1 MAEINAAMVKDL
13 RERTGA
19 GMMDC
24 KKALSET
31 GGDFTKAE
39 EYLRKKGIT
48 RAESKGGRVAAE
60 GLVGTDVHGG
70 KIGVLVEVNCE
81 TDFVARNEDFQGL
94 VKEIAMQIAAANP
107 RYVSRD
113 EVPPEVLEKEKE
125 IERAQ
130 LAEAKKPEAI
140 WEKILVGKI
149 EKFYEKV
156 CLLDQPWIKEDKKKI
171 KELLTEKVAKIG
183 EKITVRRFSRFQV
196 GEGIEK
202 KKEDLAAEVA
212 KTLGQAQQN

>member
-1 MAEINAAMVKDL
+1 MAEISATMVKDL

-24 KKALSET
+24 KKALSES

-39 EYLRKKGIT
+39 EYLRKKGIS
-48 RAESKGGRVAAE
+48 RAESKGGRIAAE
-60 GLVGTDVHGG
+60 GLVGTYVHGG

-94 VKEIAMQIAAANP
+94 VKEIAMQVAAANP
-107 RYVSRD
+107 RYVRR
-113 EVPPEVLEKEKE
+113 EEIPAEVLEKEKE
-125 IERAQ
+125 IHRHQ
-130 LAEAKKPEAI
+130 LREAKKPEAI
-140 WEKILVGKI
+140 WDKIIVGKI
-149 EKFYEKV
+149 EKFYETV
-156 CLLDQPWIKEDKKKI
+156 CLVDQVWIKDDKKTI
-171 KELLTEKVAKIG
+171 KTLLTEKVAKIG
-183 EKITVRRFSRFQV
+183 ENITIRRFARFEV

-212 KTLGQAQQN
+212 KTLGTN